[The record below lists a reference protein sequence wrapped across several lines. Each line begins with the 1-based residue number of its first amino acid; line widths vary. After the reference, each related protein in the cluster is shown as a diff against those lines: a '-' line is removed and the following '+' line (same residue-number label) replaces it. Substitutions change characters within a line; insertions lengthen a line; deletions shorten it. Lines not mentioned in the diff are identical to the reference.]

1 LRQEINFGL
10 FPQEILKVQEQ
21 KTDINNNPFNIFS
34 LKVSLN
40 QTPES

>member
-10 FPQEILKVQEQ
+10 FPQEILKVQWT
-21 KTDINNNPFNIFS
+21 KKLKLTPTLLIFS